1 MWLSLIA
8 LSTIVPAVAQAFRP
22 RPERDALF
30 WMALAIAVAGP
41 LGWVGLHSVAT
52 WQTGL
57 AATLWVTIAA
67 TMALYVVVAALFP
80 HAWRLAPVLAGYMLL
95 LGVGAIVWRNA
106 GGYPLQA
113 GAGDRVWVGV
123 HIATAV
129 VTYGLVT
136 IAAVAAAAA
145 ALQEWTLKRKRTSAL
160 SRHLPSI
167 NDCDALQRTLLQ
179 FGWAVLAIGLATGMA
194 LQYRETGT
202 LLALDHKTVLTL
214 AAFVVIGALLV
225 AHWRAGLRG
234 RRAARVALLGYL
246 LLTLGYPG
254 VKFVTEVLIG

>member
-22 RPERDALF
+22 RPDRDGMF
-30 WMALAIAVAGP
+30 WSSLVVAVTGP
-41 LGWVGLHSVAT
+41 LAWIGLHSADT

-67 TMALYVVVAALFP
+67 TMALYLVVAVLFP
-80 HAWRLAPVLAGYMLL
+80 QAWRLASLLAGYMLL
-95 LGVGAIVWRNA
+95 LGVGAIVWRHA
-106 GGYPLQA
+106 SGYPLHADEAQ
-113 GAGDRVWVGV
+113 RVWIGV

-129 VTYGLVT
+129 VTYALVT
-136 IAAVAAAAA
+136 IAAVAAVAAV
-145 ALQEWTLKRKRTSAL
+145 LQEWTLKRKRSSAL
-160 SRHLPSI
+160 SRNLPSI

-179 FGWAVLAIGLATGMA
+179 FGGGVLAIGLSTGMA
-194 LQYRETGT
+194 LEYRETGQ
-202 LLALDHKTVLTL
+202 LLVFDHKTVLSL
-214 AAFVVIGALLV
+214 AAFAVIGTLLV

-234 RRAARVALLGYL
+234 RRAARLVLLAYL